1 MIESGAYSPD
11 NLVFHQADRPRLR
24 EVVGKK
30 IERYGTEDY
39 EELVSLFRE
48 HPLYS
53 PPEMAGWFRDLPSRK
68 SFREFLQLDE
78 S

>member
-1 MIESGAYSPD
+1 MIDSGAYSPD

-39 EELVSLFRE
+39 EEFVSLFRE

-53 PPEMAGWFRDLPSRK
+53 PPEMAGWFRDLLSRK